1 MLYTIAEI
9 SNLIG
14 LSKVSIYRKLKLKQL
29 EPCISKKQ
37 GVTYVTEEGLTLIKD
52 TLKVTT
58 DEIKGGNNDSD
69 SISPN
74 DYIATDTED
83 FNFKEDY
90 INTLK
95 DQLKVKDLQLNEKDV
110 QLKHKDIQLNQK
122 DIQIG
127 ELHSLIENS
136 QVLLKEKPKQD
147 ILQLEDHFKDL
158 DNKLIEMKDKMQ
170 KKDQDHIGLFK
181 RIFKK

>member
-9 SNLIG
+9 SDLIS

-29 EPCISKKQ
+29 EQFISKKQ

-52 TLKVTT
+52 TLKVNT
-58 DEIKGGNNDSD
+58 DRSKSD
-69 SISPN
+69 NKSKTNTPLN
-74 DYIATDTED
+74 DYIATD
-83 FNFKEDY
+83 KEDLNIKKDY
-90 INTLK
+90 LDMLK
-95 DQLKVKDLQLNEKDV
+95 EQLKVKDLQLSEKDV
-110 QLKHKDIQLNQK
+110 QLNQK

-147 ILQLEDHFKDL
+147 ILQLENHFKDL
-158 DNKLIEMKDKMQ
+158 DNKLIEIKDKMQ
-170 KKDQDHIGLFK
+170 KKEKDHKG
-181 RIFKK
+181 IFKKIFNK

>member
-9 SNLIG
+9 SDLIS

-29 EPCISKKQ
+29 EQFISKKQ

-58 DEIKGGNNDSD
+58 DRLKSDNKSKNNTP
-69 SISPN
+69 IN
-74 DYIATDTED
+74 DYIATD
-83 FNFKEDY
+83 KEDLNIKKDY
-90 INTLK
+90 LDMLK
-95 DQLKVKDLQLNEKDV
+95 DQLKVKDLQLSEKDV

-147 ILQLEDHFKDL
+147 ILQLENHFRDL
-158 DNKLIEMKDKMQ
+158 DNKLIEIKDKIS
-170 KKDQDHIGLFK
+170 KKDHEQKGIFSKLFK
-181 RIFKK
+181 K